1 LTNPYEKVNF
11 LAIAKLIWQKRDNK
25 MKLYD
30 FKMAPNPRRVR
41 LFLAEKGLSYAEA
54 GIEVINVD
62 IAKGETFSKEFR
74 EISPYGGLPVL
85 ELDDTGP
92 EGKVRISESM
102 AISRYF
108 EELYPQNPL
117 MGTDARSKALIE
129 MWNRRIELGLYNA
142 IAFSFRH
149 GNPMWKAVTTQ
160 VAAFSEV
167 SALDADKHIHKLDK
181 RLAESEYVAGDTFSV
196 ADITA
201 LCAIDFAK
209 VINRRIDEDKHPH
222 LARWYKLVS
231 ARPSAKA

>member
-1 LTNPYEKVNF
+1 
-11 LAIAKLIWQKRDNK
+11 

-41 LFLAEKGLSYAEA
+41 IFLAEKGVSYEEA
-54 GIEVINVD
+54 GIEVVNVD
-62 IAKGETFSKEFR
+62 MSKGETFTKEFR

-85 ELDDTGP
+85 ELDDG
-92 EGKVRISESM
+92 ERISESM

-108 EELYPQNPL
+108 EELYPENSL
-117 MGTDARSKALIE
+117 MGTDAKSKALIE
-129 MWNRRIELGLYNA
+129 MWNRRMELGLYNS
-142 IAFSFRH
+142 IALSFRH

-160 VAAFSEV
+160 VAEFSEV
-167 SALDADKHIHKLDK
+167 SAVDADKQIHKLNK

-209 VINRRIDEDKHPH
+209 VIKRRIDEEKHPH
-222 LARWYKLVS
+222 LARWHKLVS
-231 ARPSAKA
+231 DRASAKV

>member
-1 LTNPYEKVNF
+1 LK
-11 LAIAKLIWQKRDNK
+11 KLIFLLIGKLLWQNRDNK

-41 LFLAEKGLSYAEA
+41 MFLAEKGVSYAEA
-54 GIEVINVD
+54 GIEVVNVD

-85 ELDDTGP
+85 ELDDG
-92 EGKVRISESM
+92 ERISESM

-108 EELYPQNPL
+108 EEVYPESPL
-117 MGTDARSKALIE
+117 MGTDAKSKALIE
-129 MWNRRIELGLYNA
+129 MWNRRMELGLYTS
-142 IAFSFRH
+142 IALSFRH

-160 VAAFSEV
+160 VADFSEV
-167 SALDADKHIHKLDK
+167 SAVDADKQIHKLDK
-181 RLAESEYVAGDTFSV
+181 RLAESEFVAGDTFTV

-209 VINRRIDEDKHPH
+209 VIKRRIDEDKHPH

-231 ARPSAKA
+231 ARDSAKI

>member
-1 LTNPYEKVNF
+1 LLTNQFEKVNF
-11 LAIAKLIWQKRDNK
+11 LPIGKLLWQNRDNK

-41 LFLAEKGLSYAEA
+41 MFLAEKGVSYAEA
-54 GIEVINVD
+54 GIEVVNVD

-85 ELDDTGP
+85 ELNDG
-92 EGKVRISESM
+92 ERISESM

-108 EELYPQNPL
+108 EEIYPQSPL
-117 MGTDARSKALIE
+117 MGTDAKSKALIE
-129 MWNRRIELGLYNA
+129 MWNRRMELGLYTS
-142 IAFSFRH
+142 IALSFRH

-160 VAAFSEV
+160 VADFSEV
-167 SALDADKHIHKLDK
+167 SAVDADKQIHKLDK
-181 RLAESEYVAGDTFSV
+181 RLAESEFVAGDTFTV

-209 VINRRIDEDKHPH
+209 VIKRRIDEDKHPH

-231 ARPSAKA
+231 ARGSAKI

>member
-1 LTNPYEKVNF
+1 LTNQFEKVNF
-11 LAIAKLIWQKRDNK
+11 LSTGKLLWQKRDNK

-41 LFLAEKGLSYAEA
+41 LFLAEKGLYYADA

-62 IAKGETFSKEFR
+62 IAKGETFSKTFR

-85 ELDDTGP
+85 ELDDVGP
-92 EGKVRISESM
+92 GGKVRISESM

-108 EELYPQNPL
+108 EEIYPENPL
-117 MGTDARSKALIE
+117 MGTDARSKAVIE

-149 GNPMWKAVTTQ
+149 GNPMWKAITTQ
-160 VAAFSEV
+160 VAEFSEV
-167 SALDADKHIHKLDK
+167 SAVDADKHIHKLDK
-181 RLAESEYVAGDTFSV
+181 RLAESKYVAGDTFSV

-209 VINRRIDEDKHPH
+209 VINRRIDEEKHPH
-222 LARWYKLVS
+222 LARWHKLVS
-231 ARPSAKA
+231 ERPSAKA